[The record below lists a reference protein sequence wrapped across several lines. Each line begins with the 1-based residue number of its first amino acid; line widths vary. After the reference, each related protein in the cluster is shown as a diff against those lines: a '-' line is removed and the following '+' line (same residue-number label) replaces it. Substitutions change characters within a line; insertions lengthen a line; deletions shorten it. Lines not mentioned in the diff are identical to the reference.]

1 MTPDHKKLWQQ
12 CLHIISGKLPAKV
25 FDTWFTPAE
34 SLAYADGKV
43 SIGVPSESFVSL
55 YESDEY
61 YEVLRNALRAVYGPG
76 IKIEYTYNVVSAD
89 PTSAVTI
96 ESATPSTGVGMRHAG
111 AQPARQND
119 GGVIYETVDS
129 QLNPVYNFEN
139 YCVGESNRLAYTIAE
154 NLGSNPGNTVF
165 NPFFLYGSTGVG
177 KTHLI
182 QAVGIRVKEQYP
194 RARVLYTTSR
204 TFENQYG
211 TAVRDK
217 KVNEFINYY
226 QGIDVLLI
234 DDIQE
239 LSGKAGTQN
248 AFYPIFNYLHQ
259 KGKILVMTSD
269 RPPVELDG
277 IMDRL
282 ISRFKWG
289 VIEVLPTPDLELRK
303 QILRRKSAKNGLNLS
318 PEVIDVIAA
327 HVTDSVRELEGV
339 VISLITRATL
349 LNQEITPELAQIV
362 MQSAVKLTKRKINF
376 DMIVEATAAH
386 FNIDVDVIFSRSRL
400 RDINDARQMIMYL
413 AHKLTDLSSKSIGY
427 KLNRTHVTVLHGIK
441 TVADRIAV
449 SPAVAQSASEIEHAL
464 RSAE

>member
-1 MTPDHKKLWQQ
+1 MTHDHKALWQQ
-12 CLHIISGKLPAKV
+12 CLDIIARQLPREA
-25 FDTWFTPAE
+25 FTTWFTPAE
-34 SLAYADGKV
+34 SLGFENGKV
-43 SIGVPSESFVSL
+43 SLRIPTAYFLEQ
-55 YESDEY
+55 YEDRFYNVFS
-61 YEVLRNALRAVYGPG
+61 RALREVYGSG
-76 IKIEYTYNVVSAD
+76 VKIEYKYDVVQGDPATEIKIGRDVATSSA
-89 PTSAVTI
+89 PAP
-96 ESATPSTGVGMRHAG
+96 AQQRG
-111 AQPARQND
+111 AQAPS
-119 GGVIYETVDS
+119 GVSIAKVDS
-129 QLNPVYNFEN
+129 QLKSIYNFEN

-154 NLGSNPGNTVF
+154 NIGSNPRKTVF

-182 QAVGIRVKEQYP
+182 QAVGLRVKELYP
-194 RARVLYTTSR
+194 EAKVLYLTSR

-211 TAVRDK
+211 TAVRQK
-217 KVNEFINYY
+217 QVNDFINFY

-239 LSGKAGTQN
+239 LSGKTGTQN
-248 AFYPIFNYLHQ
+248 AFYPIFNFLHQ

-269 RPPVELDG
+269 RPPVELSDM
-277 IMDRL
+277 MDRL

-303 QILRRKSAKNGLNLS
+303 EILRHKSAKNGLDLS
-318 PEVIDVIAA
+318 EEVIDVIAT
-327 HVTDSVRELEGV
+327 HVTESVRELEGV

-349 LNQEITPELAQIV
+349 LNQTVTPELARIV
-362 MQSAVKLTKRKINF
+362 MQSAVKMTKRAINF

-386 FNIDVDVIFSRSRL
+386 FNMDADVIFSRSRL

-441 TVADRIAV
+441 AVTDRVAID
-449 SPAVAQSASEIEHAL
+449 PATAQSASEIEHTL
-464 RSAE
+464 RTGA